1 MRILVTGG
9 TAGIGGAFA
18 VDRASRGDHVQVVGR
33 DPAKLDALRRRLHPA
48 PVDLFEC
55 DLSSVA
61 ATKRFA
67 ERYRSRDEPLDLLF
81 LNAGVWQRR
90 SQVNAEGMDTGFAVN
105 YLHRF
110 LLTVL
115 LNESLR
121 RAERPRVMVN
131 SGDPRY
137 VPALKLEDGLFG
149 RSYAGFPSS
158 GLRSATQAWAANTYL
173 VYWLNR
179 TFATGVPTSLIDPGY
194 VKTGMVKGRG
204 GPLAALAVLAIEP
217 AESARGISEFIARID
232 PEEADGRAF
241 RKTRPLRETHKV
253 ANGSETFRVLWQ
265 RSCALC
271 DVDPEWPR
279 R

>member
-121 RAERPRVMVN
+121 GAPRPRVLIN
-131 SGDPRY
+131 GDPRY

-158 GLRSATQAWAANTYL
+158 GLRSATQALAANTYL

-194 VKTGMVKGRG
+194 VKTDMVKGRG
-204 GPLAALAVLAIEP
+204 GPLAALAVLEIEP
-217 AESARGISEFIARID
+217 EESARGISEFIARID

-271 DVDPEWPR
+271 EVADPEWPR
-279 R
+279 I